1 MTRLALLTLGALLAA
16 CTEAPL
22 KMSAADVAPD
32 PWLFRAAEIEIS
44 CCYSGQVVVIGPQL
58 QVYGFDGSRFAEQWP
73 VTRLG
78 RRHDLT
84 LDDFEPAHEAARRL
98 ARIIQEGSGF
108 GREARASAC

>member
-58 QVYGFDGSRFAEQWP
+58 QVYGFDGSRFAEQWHDK
-73 VTRLG
+73 RLK
-78 RRHDLT
+78 RRH
-84 LDDFEPAHEAARRL
+84 PARQAAERPSAPPKAADI
-98 ARIIQEGSGF
+98 ARNKGHGL
-108 GREARASAC
+108 G